1 MVKIAFICEGE
12 TEFIIVTSPSFRNF
26 LQSNNLES
34 VKEIDA
40 TGNGNLLRHNII
52 PFDEA
57 CKAAGAEKIIV
68 LCDLENYP
76 CFTERKQ
83 SIDSGLPHIH
93 VIAKRQIEAWFLADK
108 EVMSSLLKHNF
119 SEADPE
125 AIEVPF
131 DRIDS
136 LCKLHIQRGVGSSK
150 IKFAKRMV
158 GLGFDITKAANHTN
172 CSSAKYFIDKVL
184 SLKGD

>member
-12 TEFIIVTSPSFRNF
+12 TEFIVVTSPTFKNF

-40 TGNGNLLRHNII
+40 TGNGNLLPHNIV
-52 PFDEA
+52 PFDKA

-76 CFTERKQ
+76 CFTDRKQ
-83 SIDSGLPHIH
+83 SIDSGLTHIH
-93 VIAKRQIEAWFLADK
+93 VIAKRQIEAWFLADS

-119 SEADPE
+119 NETYPE

-131 DRIDS
+131 HRIDS
-136 LCKLHIQRGVGSSK
+136 LYQKHTQRGIGSSK
-150 IKFAKRMV
+150 LKFAKRMV
-158 GLGFDITKAANHTN
+158 RHGFDVTKAANHPN
-172 CSSAKYFIDKVL
+172 CSSAKYFIDKE
-184 SLKGD
+184 SISF